1 MKLHWLNPVNSLAG
15 RIFIWFWLVLLLTV
29 TLTLLL
35 SRQLIEDTEIRRL
48 PVPVVAQIQQ
58 KVNLLSQNRSLAQL
72 LQHLKLQD
80 DTRWVVINVQQNTL
94 LTPDVLPRNFN
105 YNWLT
110 ELNQLNRPRLLRHN
124 NTHLAGPFMLTVAG
138 EQLAL
143 YQQRQRPAQPWWR
156 LSSLS
161 EPILILLLLLT
172 SAAASFILAISISRP
187 LRELVQQNL
196 LFAAGK
202 LDSRVPKLA
211 RRKDELGQLGRS
223 FNTMAER
230 ISALLHNQ
238 QRLMRDISHEL
249 RSPLARAQ
257 LALGLT
263 ERQQDLQQLP
273 RLKNELE
280 RLDLM
285 LDELLTYSRLD
296 AGQYQ
301 LDIHAC
307 DVVALT
313 EEVISINQ
321 LDAEEK
327 SQQITLS
334 APEQLWLDADSRL
347 LGRAIENILRNAFK
361 YSPANSQIECTI
373 TVQEQ
378 KLQLSIRDHGPGIPE
393 NLLENIFLPFYRV
406 SDSRTSAT
414 GGTGLG
420 LAIVAQIIRQH
431 HGEVSASLPAGGG
444 LQVNVTLAS
453 KLSLT
458 PCNLQPEAN
467 NLT

>member
-1 MKLHWLNPVNSLAG
+1 MRFDWLNPVNSLAG
-15 RIFIWFWLVLLLTV
+15 RIFMWFWLVLLLTV
-29 TLTLLL
+29 TLTLFL

-48 PVPVVAQIQQ
+48 PPPLIAQLKQDVSQLGQSPSVSALLQQ
-58 KVNLLSQNRSLAQL
+58 LTQPAKTRWIVIDVEQNR
-72 LQHLKLQD
+72 
-80 DTRWVVINVQQNTL
+80 L
-94 LTPDVLPRNFN
+94 LTPDALPRNFN
-105 YNWLT
+105 TNWLT

-124 NTHLAGPFMLTVAG
+124 NTHLAGPFMLTIA
-138 EQLAL
+138 EQQLAL

-172 SAAASFILAISISRP
+172 SAAASFFLAISISRP
-187 LRELVQQNL
+187 LRELVKQNL

-202 LDSRVPKLA
+202 FDSRVPKLA
-211 RRKDELGQLGRS
+211 CRKDELGQLGRS

-230 ISALLHNQ
+230 ISALLENQ

-273 RLKNELE
+273 RLKHELE
-280 RLDLM
+280 RLDFM

-301 LDIHAC
+301 LDLHAC
-307 DVVALT
+307 DLVALV

-321 LDAEEK
+321 LEADNK
-327 SQQITLS
+327 KQQIVLS
-334 APEQLWLDADSRL
+334 APKQAWLTADSRL
-347 LGRAIENILRNAFK
+347 LGRAIENLLRNALK
-361 YSPANSQIECTI
+361 YSPANSKIECTI
-373 TVQEQ
+373 LVQQ
-378 KLQLSIRDHGPGIPE
+378 HSVLCSIRDYGPGIPVD
-393 NLLENIFLPFYRV
+393 LLENIFLPFYRV
-406 SDSRTSAT
+406 SDSRSSTT

-431 HGEVSASLPAGGG
+431 DGQVVATLPTGGG
-444 LQVNVTLAS
+444 LQVNVTL
-453 KLSLT
+453 KL
-458 PCNLQPEAN
+458 
-467 NLT
+467 

>member
-15 RIFIWFWLVLLLTV
+15 RIFIGFWLVLLLTV
-29 TLTLLL
+29 SLTLFL
-35 SRQLIEDTEIRRL
+35 SRQLIEETDIRRL
-48 PVPVVAQIQQ
+48 PPPLIAQIQQ
-58 KVNLLSQNRSLAQL
+58 EVAALQQLDSIPQL
-72 LQHLKLQD
+72 LQQLKQASN
-80 DTRWVVINVQQNTL
+80 TRWVVFDVQQNSI
-94 LTPDVLPRNFN
+94 LTPEVLPRNFN
-105 YNWLT
+105 ANWLT

-124 NTHLAGPFMLTVAG
+124 NTHLAGPFMLQLGGT
-138 EQLAL
+138 QLAL

-161 EPILILLLLLT
+161 EPILVLLLLIT
-172 SAAASFILAISISRP
+172 SAAASFLLAISISKP
-187 LRELVQQNL
+187 LRELVNQNL

-202 LDSRVPKLA
+202 LDSRVPQLA

-238 QRLMRDISHEL
+238 QRLIRDISHEL

-301 LDIHAC
+301 LELHAC
-307 DVVALT
+307 DLVALT
-313 EEVISINQ
+313 EEVIAINQ
-321 LDAEEK
+321 LDADAK
-327 SQQITLS
+327 AQRIRLQAPQQ
-334 APEQLWLDADSRL
+334 AWLDADSRL
-347 LGRAIENILRNAFK
+347 LGRAIENILRNAIK
-361 YSPANSQIECTI
+361 YSPTHSQIECTI
-373 TVQEQ
+373 TQQ
-378 KLQLSIRDHGPGIPE
+378 QTALLLSIRDYGPGIPAE
-393 NLLENIFLPFYRV
+393 LLENVFLPFYRV

-431 HGEVSASLPAGGG
+431 QGEVSATLPAGGG
-444 LQVNVTLAS
+444 LQVDVTLKQSAAPTIQ
-453 KLSLT
+453 LT
-458 PCNLQPEAN
+458 EPK
-467 NLT
+467 T

>member
-48 PVPVVAQIQQ
+48 PPPVVAQIQQ
-58 KVNLLSQNRSLAQL
+58 EVSQLSQSHSLSQL
-72 LQHLKLQD
+72 LQQLQQRD
-80 DTRWVVINVQQNTL
+80 NDRWVVIDVQQNTL
-94 LTPDVLPRNFN
+94 LTPNVLPRNFN
-105 YNWLT
+105 HNWLT

-124 NTHLAGPFMLTVAG
+124 NTHLAGPFMLNIAG

-230 ISALLHNQ
+230 ISALLQNQ

-307 DVVALT
+307 DLVALT

-327 SQQITLS
+327 GQRITLL

-347 LGRAIENILRNAFK
+347 LGRAIENILRNALK

-373 TVQEQ
+373 TVQEH
-378 KLQLSIRDHGPGIPE
+378 KLQLSIRDYGPGIPE

-444 LQVNVTLAS
+444 LQVNVTLAP
-453 KLSLT
+453 KLSLA
-458 PCNLQPEAN
+458 PFQLQPDAN

>member
-15 RIFIWFWLVLLLTV
+15 RIFIGFWLVLLLTV
-29 TLTLLL
+29 SLTLFL
-35 SRQLIEDTEIRRL
+35 SRQLIEETDIRRL
-48 PVPVVAQIQQ
+48 PPPLIAQIQQ
-58 KVNLLSQNRSLAQL
+58 EVAALQQLDSIPQL
-72 LQHLKLQD
+72 LQQLKQASN
-80 DTRWVVINVQQNTL
+80 TRWVVFDVQQNSI
-94 LTPDVLPRNFN
+94 LTPEVLPRNFN
-105 YNWLT
+105 ANWLT

-124 NTHLAGPFMLTVAG
+124 NTHLAGPFMLQLGGT
-138 EQLAL
+138 QLAL

-161 EPILILLLLLT
+161 EPILVLLLLIT
-172 SAAASFILAISISRP
+172 SAAASFLLAISISKP
-187 LRELVQQNL
+187 LRELVNQNL

-202 LDSRVPKLA
+202 LDSRVPQLA

-238 QRLMRDISHEL
+238 QRLIRDISHEL

-301 LDIHAC
+301 LELHAC
-307 DVVALT
+307 DLVALT
-313 EEVISINQ
+313 EEVIAINQ
-321 LDAEEK
+321 LDADAK
-327 SQQITLS
+327 AQRIRLQAPQQ
-334 APEQLWLDADSRL
+334 AWLDADSRL
-347 LGRAIENILRNAFK
+347 LGRAIENILRNAIK
-361 YSPANSQIECTI
+361 YSPTHSQIECTI
-373 TVQEQ
+373 TQQ
-378 KLQLSIRDHGPGIPE
+378 QTALLLSIRDYGLGIPAE
-393 NLLENIFLPFYRV
+393 LLENVFLPFYRV

-431 HGEVSASLPAGGG
+431 QGEVSATLPAGGG
-444 LQVNVTLAS
+444 LQVDVTLKQSAAPTIQ
-453 KLSLT
+453 LT
-458 PCNLQPEAN
+458 EPK
-467 NLT
+467 T

>member
-1 MKLHWLNPVNSLAG
+1 MRFDWLNPVNSLAG
-15 RIFIWFWLVLLLTV
+15 RIFMWFWLVLLLTV
-29 TLTLLL
+29 TLTLFL

-48 PVPVVAQIQQ
+48 PPPLIAQLKQDVSQ
-58 KVNLLSQNRSLAQL
+58 LGQSPSVSALLHQLTQPAKTRWIVIDVEQNR
-72 LQHLKLQD
+72 
-80 DTRWVVINVQQNTL
+80 L
-94 LTPDVLPRNFN
+94 LTPDALPRNFN
-105 YNWLT
+105 TNWLT

-124 NTHLAGPFMLTVAG
+124 NTHLAGPFMLTIA
-138 EQLAL
+138 EQQLAL

-172 SAAASFILAISISRP
+172 SAAASFFLAISISRP
-187 LRELVQQNL
+187 LRELVKQNL

-202 LDSRVPKLA
+202 FDSRVPKLA

-230 ISALLHNQ
+230 ISALLENQ

-273 RLKNELE
+273 RLKHELE
-280 RLDLM
+280 RLDFM

-301 LDIHAC
+301 LDLHAC
-307 DVVALT
+307 DLVALV

-321 LDAEEK
+321 LEADNK
-327 SQQITLS
+327 KQQIVLS
-334 APEQLWLDADSRL
+334 APQQAWLTADSRL
-347 LGRAIENILRNAFK
+347 LGRAIENILRNAIK
-361 YSPANSQIECTI
+361 YSPANSKIECTI
-373 TVQEQ
+373 LVQQ
-378 KLQLSIRDHGPGIPE
+378 HSVLCSIRDYGPGIPVD
-393 NLLENIFLPFYRV
+393 LLENIFLPFYRV
-406 SDSRTSAT
+406 SDSRSSTT

-431 HGEVSASLPAGGG
+431 DGQVVATLPTGGG
-444 LQVNVTLAS
+444 LQVNVTL
-453 KLSLT
+453 KL
-458 PCNLQPEAN
+458 
-467 NLT
+467 

>member
-15 RIFIWFWLVLLLTV
+15 RIFIGFWLVLLLTV
-29 TLTLLL
+29 SLTLFL
-35 SRQLIEDTEIRRL
+35 SRQLIEETDIRRL
-48 PVPVVAQIQQ
+48 PPPLIAQIQQ
-58 KVNLLSQNRSLAQL
+58 EVASLQQLDSIPQL
-72 LQHLKLQD
+72 LQQLKQASN
-80 DTRWVVINVQQNTL
+80 TRWVVFDIQQNSV
-94 LTPDVLPRNFN
+94 LTPEVLPRNFN
-105 YNWLT
+105 ANWLT

-124 NTHLAGPFMLTVAG
+124 NTHLAGPFMLQLGGT
-138 EQLAL
+138 QLAL

-161 EPILILLLLLT
+161 EPILILLLLIT
-172 SAAASFILAISISRP
+172 SAAASFMLAISISKP
-187 LRELVQQNL
+187 LRELVNQNL

-202 LDSRVPKLA
+202 LDSRVPQLA

-238 QRLMRDISHEL
+238 QRLIRDISHEL

-301 LDIHAC
+301 LELHAC
-307 DVVALT
+307 DLVALT
-313 EEVISINQ
+313 EEVIAINQ
-321 LDAEEK
+321 LDADAK
-327 SQQITLS
+327 AQHIRLQAPQQ
-334 APEQLWLDADSRL
+334 AWLDADSRL
-347 LGRAIENILRNAFK
+347 LGRAIENILRNAIK
-361 YSPANSQIECTI
+361 YSPTHSQIECSI
-373 TVQEQ
+373 TQQ
-378 KLQLSIRDHGPGIPE
+378 QTALLLSIRDYGPGIPAE
-393 NLLENIFLPFYRV
+393 LLENVFLPFYRV

-431 HGEVSASLPAGGG
+431 QGEVSATLPAGGG
-444 LQVNVTLAS
+444 LQVNVTL
-453 KLSLT
+453 KLSAAPPSQRT
-458 PCNLQPEAN
+458 EPKI
-467 NLT
+467 

>member
-1 MKLHWLNPVNSLAG
+1 MTLHWLNPVNSLAG

-35 SRQLIEDTEIRRL
+35 SRQLMEETDIRRL
-48 PVPVVAQIQQ
+48 PPQVVGQIQQ
-58 KVNLLSQNRSLAQL
+58 DVNRLSRQPSLPRLLQKLSQQT
-72 LQHLKLQD
+72 
-80 DTRWVVINVQQNTL
+80 DTRWVVIDVAENTL
-94 LTPDVLPRNFN
+94 LTPNVLPRNFN
-105 YNWLT
+105 YNWLI

-124 NTHLAGPFMLTVAG
+124 NTHLAGPFLLNVAG
-138 EQLAL
+138 EQVAL
-143 YQQRQRPAQPWWR
+143 YQVRQRPAQPWWR

-187 LRELVQQNL
+187 LRELVQHNL
-196 LFAAGK
+196 QFAAGQ

-223 FNTMAER
+223 FNTMAEQ
-230 ISALLHNQ
+230 ISALLQNQ
-238 QRLMRDISHEL
+238 QRLIRDISHEL

-257 LALGLT
+257 LAIGLT

-301 LDIHAC
+301 LDRHAC
-307 DVVALT
+307 DIVALM

-321 LDAEEK
+321 LDADAK
-327 SQQITLS
+327 QQQITLH
-334 APEQLWLDADSRL
+334 APEQVWLNADSRL
-347 LGRAIENILRNAFK
+347 LGRAIENILRNAIK
-361 YSPANSQIECTI
+361 YSPSNSHIQCTI
-373 TVQEQ
+373 TVQGQ
-378 KLQLSIRDHGPGIPE
+378 QLSLTIQDNGPGIPAH
-393 NLLENIFLPFYRV
+393 LVKNIFLPFFRV
-406 SDSRTSAT
+406 SDSRTSST

-431 HGEVSASLPAGGG
+431 QGEVSASLPAGGG
-444 LQVNVTLAS
+444 LLVNVTLNI
-453 KLSLT
+453 T
-458 PCNLQPEAN
+458 
-467 NLT
+467 

>member
-1 MKLHWLNPVNSLAG
+1 MRWYWLNPVNSLAG

-35 SRQLIEDTEIRRL
+35 SRQLIEDTEIRRIPP
-48 PVPVVAQIQQ
+48 PVLAQIQQ
-58 KVNLLSQNRSLAQL
+58 DISQLQQSASLPQL
-72 LQHLKLQD
+72 LLQLQQLD
-80 DTRWVVINVQQNTL
+80 DARWVVISVQQNTL
-94 LTPDVLPRNFN
+94 LTAGVLPRNFN

-156 LSSLS
+156 LSGLS

-211 RRKDELGQLGRS
+211 QRKDELGQLGRS

-230 ISALLHNQ
+230 ISALLQNQ

-301 LDIHAC
+301 LDMHAC
-307 DVVALT
+307 DLVALT

-321 LDAEEK
+321 LDATEK
-327 SQQITLS
+327 GQHIKLT
-334 APEQLWLDADSRL
+334 APDQAWLEADSRL
-347 LGRAIENILRNAFK
+347 LGRAIENVLRNALK
-361 YSPANSQIECTI
+361 YSPANSDIHCTI
-373 TVQEQ
+373 KVQGPL
-378 KLQLSIRDHGPGIPE
+378 LQLSIRDYGPGIPE

-406 SDSRTSAT
+406 SDSRTSTT

-431 HGEVSASLPAGGG
+431 HGDVSASLPTGGG
-444 LQVNVTLAS
+444 LQVNVTLRQS
-453 KLSLT
+453 EHPLSLASDSRSQ
-458 PCNLQPEAN
+458 CHV
-467 NLT
+467 

>member
-1 MKLHWLNPVNSLAG
+1 MKPDWLNPVNSLAG

-48 PVPVVAQIQQ
+48 PPPLVAQIQQ
-58 KVNLLSQNRSLAQL
+58 EVTALSQHTSISTL
-72 LQHLKLQD
+72 LQQLKQPANS
-80 DTRWVVINVQQNTL
+80 RWVLVHVQQNKL
-94 LTPDVLPRNFN
+94 LTPDALPRNFN
-105 YNWLT
+105 ANWLI

-124 NTHLAGPFMLTVAG
+124 NTHLAGPFMLNIAG

-172 SAAASFILAISISRP
+172 SAAASFILAISISKP
-187 LRELVQQNL
+187 LRELVNQNL

-238 QRLMRDISHEL
+238 QRLIRDISHEL

-301 LDIHAC
+301 LDLHAC
-307 DVVALT
+307 DLVALT

-321 LDAEEK
+321 LDADAK
-327 SQQITLS
+327 GQIITLH
-334 APEQLWLDADSRL
+334 APPQAWLDADSRL
-347 LGRAIENILRNAFK
+347 LGRAIENILRNALK
-361 YSPANSQIECTI
+361 YSPANSQIDCTI
-373 TVQEQ
+373 KVQSSA
-378 KLQLSIRDHGPGIPE
+378 LHLSIRDYGPGIPA
-393 NLLENIFLPFYRV
+393 NLLDEIFLPFYRV
-406 SDSRTSAT
+406 SDSRTSST

-431 HGEVSASLPAGGG
+431 HGQVQATLPAGGG
-444 LQVNVTLAS
+444 LQVNVTLPLPSQAFNPTLES
-453 KLSLT
+453 T
-458 PCNLQPEAN
+458 I
-467 NLT
+467 

>member
-15 RIFIWFWLVLLLTV
+15 RIFIGFWLVLLLTV

-48 PVPVVAQIQQ
+48 PPPLVAQIQQ
-58 KVNLLSQNRSLAQL
+58 EVNQLSQSTSVSQL
-72 LQHLKLQD
+72 LVRLKHPENS
-80 DTRWVVINVQQNTL
+80 RWVVIDVQQNTL

-105 YNWLT
+105 KNWLI

-124 NTHLAGPFMLTVAG
+124 NSHLAGPFMLAIAG

-172 SAAASFILAISISRP
+172 SATASFILAISISRP

-202 LDSRVPKLA
+202 LDSRVPNLA

-230 ISALLHNQ
+230 ISALLQNQ

-301 LDIHAC
+301 LELHAC
-307 DVVALT
+307 DLVALT

-321 LDAEEK
+321 LDADTRG
-327 SQQITLS
+327 QRITLQ
-334 APEQLWLDADSRL
+334 APRQVWLEADSRL
-347 LGRAIENILRNAFK
+347 LGRAIENILRNALK
-361 YSPANSQIECTI
+361 YSPANSKIECI
-373 TVQEQ
+373 IMVHQQ
-378 KLQLSIRDHGPGIPE
+378 ALCLSIRDYGPGIPTT
-393 NLLENIFLPFYRV
+393 LLDNVFLPFYRV
-406 SDSRTSAT
+406 SDSRTGST

-431 HGEVSASLPAGGG
+431 QGEVVAILPTGGG
-444 LQVNVTLAS
+444 LQVNVTLPLPS
-453 KLSLT
+453 LSFYT
-458 PCNLQPEAN
+458 QPEP
-467 NLT
+467 LH

>member
-1 MKLHWLNPVNSLAG
+1 MRFDWLNPVNSLAG
-15 RIFIWFWLVLLLTV
+15 RIFMWFWLVLLLTV
-29 TLTLLL
+29 TLTLFL

-48 PVPVVAQIQQ
+48 PPPLIAQLKQDVSQ
-58 KVNLLSQNRSLAQL
+58 LSQSPSVSAL
-72 LQHLKLQD
+72 LQQLTQPAK
-80 DTRWVVINVQQNTL
+80 TRWIVIDVEQNRL
-94 LTPDVLPRNFN
+94 LTPDALPRNFN
-105 YNWLT
+105 TNWLT

-124 NTHLAGPFMLTVAG
+124 NTHLAGPFMLTIA
-138 EQLAL
+138 EQQLAL

-172 SAAASFILAISISRP
+172 SAAASFFLAISISRP
-187 LRELVQQNL
+187 LRELVKQNL

-202 LDSRVPKLA
+202 FDSRVPKLA

-230 ISALLHNQ
+230 ISALLENQ

-273 RLKNELE
+273 RLKHELE
-280 RLDLM
+280 RLDFM

-301 LDIHAC
+301 LDLHAC
-307 DVVALT
+307 DLVALV

-321 LDAEEK
+321 LEADNK
-327 SQQITLS
+327 KQQIVLS
-334 APEQLWLDADSRL
+334 APQQAWLTADSRL
-347 LGRAIENILRNAFK
+347 LGRAIENLLRNALK
-361 YSPANSQIECTI
+361 YSPANSKIECTI
-373 TVQEQ
+373 LVQQ
-378 KLQLSIRDHGPGIPE
+378 HSVLCSIRDYGPGIPVD
-393 NLLENIFLPFYRV
+393 LLENIFLPFYRV
-406 SDSRTSAT
+406 SDSRSSTT

-431 HGEVSASLPAGGG
+431 DGQVVATLPTGGG
-444 LQVNVTLAS
+444 LQVNVTL
-453 KLSLT
+453 KL
-458 PCNLQPEAN
+458 
-467 NLT
+467 

>member
-48 PVPVVAQIQQ
+48 PPPVVAQIQQ
-58 KVNLLSQNRSLAQL
+58 EVSNLSQSRSLAQL
-72 LQHLKLQD
+72 LQQLKQRD
-80 DTRWVVINVQQNTL
+80 DSRWVVINVQQNTL

-105 YNWLT
+105 DNWLT

-124 NTHLAGPFMLTVAG
+124 NTHLAGPFMLNIAG

-161 EPILILLLLLT
+161 EPILVLLLLLT

-230 ISALLHNQ
+230 ISALLQNQ

-307 DVVALT
+307 DLVALT

-321 LDAEEK
+321 LEAEEK
-327 SQQITLS
+327 GQRITLA

-347 LGRAIENILRNAFK
+347 LGRAIENILRNALK
-361 YSPANSQIECTI
+361 YSPANSQISCTI
-373 TVQEQ
+373 SVHEQ
-378 KLQLSIRDHGPGIPE
+378 KLQLSIRDYGPGIPE
-393 NLLENIFLPFYRV
+393 HLLENIFLPFYRV

-444 LQVNVTLAS
+444 LQVNVTLAA

-458 PCNLQPEAN
+458 PFNLQPDAN

>member
-48 PVPVVAQIQQ
+48 PPPVVAQIQQ
-58 KVNLLSQNRSLAQL
+58 EVSQLSQSHSLSQL
-72 LQHLKLQD
+72 LLQLQQRD
-80 DTRWVVINVQQNTL
+80 NDRWVVIDVQQNTL
-94 LTPDVLPRNFN
+94 LTPNALPRNFN

-124 NTHLAGPFMLTVAG
+124 NTHLAGPFMLNIAG

-156 LSSLS
+156 LSSSS

-230 ISALLHNQ
+230 ISALLQNQ

-307 DVVALT
+307 DLVALT

-327 SQQITLS
+327 GQRITLS

-347 LGRAIENILRNAFK
+347 LGRAIENILRNALK
-361 YSPANSQIECTI
+361 YSPADSQIECTI
-373 TVQEQ
+373 TVQEH
-378 KLQLSIRDHGPGIPE
+378 KLQLSIRDYGPGIPE

-431 HGEVSASLPAGGG
+431 HGEVRASLPAGGG
-444 LQVNVTLAS
+444 LQVNVTLAPS
-453 KLSLT
+453 YH
-458 PCNLQPEAN
+458 
-467 NLT
+467 

>member
-1 MKLHWLNPVNSLAG
+1 M
-15 RIFIWFWLVLLLTV
+15 WFWLVLLLTV
-29 TLTLLL
+29 SLTLFL

-48 PVPVVAQIQQ
+48 PPPLIAQLKQEVSQLGQSPSVSALLQQ
-58 KVNLLSQNRSLAQL
+58 LTQPAKTRWIVIDVEQNR
-72 LQHLKLQD
+72 
-80 DTRWVVINVQQNTL
+80 L
-94 LTPDVLPRNFN
+94 LTPDALPRNFN
-105 YNWLT
+105 TNWLT

-124 NTHLAGPFMLTVAG
+124 NTHLAGPFMLTMA
-138 EQLAL
+138 EQQLAL

-172 SAAASFILAISISRP
+172 SAAASFFLAFSISKP
-187 LRELVQQNL
+187 LRELVKQNL

-202 LDSRVPKLA
+202 FDSRVPKLA

-230 ISALLHNQ
+230 ISALLENQ

-273 RLKNELE
+273 RLKHELE

-301 LDIHAC
+301 LDLHAC
-307 DVVALT
+307 DLVALV

-321 LDAEEK
+321 LEADNK
-327 SQQITLS
+327 KQQIVLS
-334 APEQLWLDADSRL
+334 APQQVWITADSRL
-347 LGRAIENILRNAFK
+347 LGRAIENLLRNALK
-361 YSPANSQIECTI
+361 YSPANSKIECTI
-373 TVQEQ
+373 LVQQ
-378 KLQLSIRDHGPGIPE
+378 HNVLCSIRDYGSGIPVD
-393 NLLENIFLPFYRV
+393 LLENIFLPFYRV
-406 SDSRTSAT
+406 SDSRSSTT

-420 LAIVAQIIRQH
+420 LAIVSQIIRQH
-431 HGEVSASLPAGGG
+431 DGQVVATLPTGGG
-444 LQVNVTLAS
+444 LQVNVTL
-453 KLSLT
+453 KLS
-458 PCNLQPEAN
+458 PQPFNVKAEP
-467 NLT
+467 TS

>member
-1 MKLHWLNPVNSLAG
+1 MKLYWLNPVNSLAG
-15 RIFIWFWLVLLLTV
+15 RIFMWFWLVLLLTV
-29 TLTLLL
+29 TLTLFL

-48 PVPVVAQIQQ
+48 PPPLIAQLKQDVSQLGQSPSVSALLQQ
-58 KVNLLSQNRSLAQL
+58 LTQPANARWIVIDVDQNR
-72 LQHLKLQD
+72 
-80 DTRWVVINVQQNTL
+80 L
-94 LTPDVLPRNFN
+94 LTPDALPRNFN
-105 YNWLT
+105 TNWLT

-124 NTHLAGPFMLTVAG
+124 NTHLAGPFMLKIA
-138 EQLAL
+138 EQQLAL

-172 SAAASFILAISISRP
+172 SAAASFILAVSISRP
-187 LRELVQQNL
+187 LRELVNHNL

-202 LDSRVPKLA
+202 FDSRVPKLA

-230 ISALLHNQ
+230 ISALLENQ

-263 ERQQDLQQLP
+263 ERQQNLQQLP
-273 RLKNELE
+273 RLKHELE

-301 LDIHAC
+301 LDLHAC
-307 DVVALT
+307 DLVALV

-321 LDAEEK
+321 LEADNK
-327 SQQITLS
+327 NQKIVLS
-334 APEQLWLDADSRL
+334 APQQAWVTADSRL
-347 LGRAIENILRNAFK
+347 LGRAIENILRNALK
-361 YSPANSQIECTI
+361 YSPANSKIECTI
-373 TVQEQ
+373 LVQQ
-378 KLQLSIRDHGPGIPE
+378 HTILLSIRDYGPGVPAH
-393 NLLENIFLPFYRV
+393 LLDSVFLPFYRV
-406 SDSRTSAT
+406 SDSRSSTT

-431 HGEVSASLPAGGG
+431 NGQVVAGLPTGGG
-444 LQVNVTLAS
+444 LQVNVTL
-453 KLSLT
+453 KL
-458 PCNLQPEAN
+458 
-467 NLT
+467 